1 MRDSNLE
8 QVSLNVFS
16 IEIETSRSEIVVW
29 MRLVISCT
37 CRRR

>member
-29 MRLVISCT
+29 MRLVISYYYA
-37 CRRR
+37 